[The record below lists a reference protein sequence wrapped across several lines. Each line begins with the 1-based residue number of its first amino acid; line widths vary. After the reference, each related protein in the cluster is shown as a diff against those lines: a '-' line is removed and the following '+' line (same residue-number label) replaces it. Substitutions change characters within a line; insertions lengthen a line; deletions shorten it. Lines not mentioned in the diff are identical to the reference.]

1 MSNQSAQLRIY
12 TALATIPCGR
22 VATYGQI
29 GKLAGL
35 PRSGRL
41 VGRTL
46 RNLPNNSVLP
56 WHRVINA
63 SGKISRPQDS
73 DGFKRQKAR
82 LQEEGLV
89 VVGNH
94 INLTQYQWQP

>member
-1 MSNQSAQLRIY
+1 MSKQSSQLRIY
-12 TALATIPCGR
+12 SALATIPSGR

-29 GKLAGL
+29 GMLAGL

-46 RNLPNNSVLP
+46 KNLPNDSTLP

-63 SGKISRPQDS
+63 SGKISLPRDS
-73 DGFKRQKAR
+73 ERFKRQKSR

-89 VVGNH
+89 VVDNR
-94 INLTQYQWQP
+94 ISLTQYQWQP

>member
-1 MSNQSAQLRIY
+1 MGNRSVELRIY
-12 TALATIPCGR
+12 TAVATIPSGR

-29 GKLAGL
+29 GMLAGL

-46 RNLPNNSVLP
+46 KNLPNDSNLP

-63 SGKISRPQDS
+63 SGRISMPLHS
-73 DGFKRQKAR
+73 EGFKRQQAR
-82 LQEEGLV
+82 LHEERLHAST
-89 VVGNH
+89 N
-94 INLTQYQWQP
+94 

>member
-1 MSNQSAQLRIY
+1 MNDQSAQFRIY
-12 TALATIPCGR
+12 TALATIPSGR

-63 SGKISRPQDS
+63 SGRISLPLDS
-73 DGFKRQKAR
+73 EGFKRQKAR
-82 LQEEGLV
+82 LQEEGLIV
-89 VVGNH
+89 KGNR
-94 INLTQYQWQP
+94 ISLAQYQWKP

>member
-1 MSNQSAQLRIY
+1 MVNQSAQLKIY
-12 TALATIPCGR
+12 TALATIPCGH

-63 SGKISRPQDS
+63 SGKISLPQDS

-89 VVGNH
+89 VEGNR
-94 INLTQYQWQP
+94 ISLAQYQWQP

>member
-1 MSNQSAQLRIY
+1 MSNQSAELRIY
-12 TALATIPCGR
+12 TALATIPSGR

-29 GKLAGL
+29 GMLAGL

-46 RNLPNNSVLP
+46 KNLPNDSNLP

-63 SGKISRPQDS
+63 SGRISMPLHS
-73 DGFKRQKAR
+73 EGFKCQKAR
-82 LQEEGLV
+82 LQEEGLIV
-89 VVGNH
+89 EGNRVS
-94 INLTQYQWQP
+94 LAQYQWQP

>member
-1 MSNQSAQLRIY
+1 MNDQSAQFRIY
-12 TALATIPCGR
+12 TALATIPSGR

-29 GKLAGL
+29 GMLAGL

-63 SGKISRPQDS
+63 SGRISLPLDS
-73 DGFKRQKAR
+73 EGFIRQKAR
-82 LQEEGLV
+82 LQEEGLIV
-89 VVGNH
+89 KGNR
-94 INLTQYQWQP
+94 ISLAQYQWKP

>member
-1 MSNQSAQLRIY
+1 MGNRSVELRIY
-12 TALATIPCGR
+12 TAVATIPSGR

-29 GKLAGL
+29 GMLAGL

-46 RNLPNNSVLP
+46 KNLPDDSNLP

-63 SGKISRPQDS
+63 SGRISLPLDS
-73 DGFKRQKAR
+73 ESFKRQKAR
-82 LQEEGLV
+82 LQEEGLIV
-89 VVGNH
+89 KGNR
-94 INLTQYQWQP
+94 ISLAQYQWQP

>member
-1 MSNQSAQLRIY
+1 MSNQSAELRIY
-12 TALATIPCGR
+12 TALATIPSGR

-29 GKLAGL
+29 GMLAGL

-46 RNLPNNSVLP
+46 KNLPNDSNLP

-63 SGKISRPQDS
+63 SGRISLPLDS
-73 DGFKRQKAR
+73 EGFKRQKAR
-82 LQEEGLV
+82 LQEEGLIV
-89 VVGNH
+89 KGNW
-94 INLTQYQWQP
+94 ISLAQYQWQP

>member
-1 MSNQSAQLRIY
+1 MNDQSAQFRIY
-12 TALATIPCGR
+12 TALATIPSGC

-29 GKLAGL
+29 GMLAGL

-63 SGKISRPQDS
+63 SGKISLPQDS

-89 VVGNH
+89 VVGNR

>member
-1 MSNQSAQLRIY
+1 MNDQSAQFRIY
-12 TALATIPCGR
+12 TALAAIPSGC
-22 VATYGQI
+22 VTTYGQI
-29 GKLAGL
+29 GMLAGL

-63 SGKISRPQDS
+63 SGKISLPQDS

-89 VVGNH
+89 VLGNR

>member
-1 MSNQSAQLRIY
+1 MSKQSSQLRIY
-12 TALATIPCGR
+12 SALATIPSGR

-29 GKLAGL
+29 GMLAGL

-46 RNLPNNSVLP
+46 KNLPNDSTLP

-63 SGKISRPQDS
+63 SGKISLPRDS
-73 DGFKRQKAR
+73 EGFKRQKSR

-89 VVGNH
+89 VVDNR
-94 INLTQYQWQP
+94 ISLTQYQWQP